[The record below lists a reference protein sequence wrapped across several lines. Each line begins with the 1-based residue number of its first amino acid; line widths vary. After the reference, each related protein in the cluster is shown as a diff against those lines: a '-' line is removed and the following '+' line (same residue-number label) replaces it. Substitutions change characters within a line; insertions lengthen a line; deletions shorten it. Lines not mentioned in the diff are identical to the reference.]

1 MIRWLAR
8 MLAGATVLA
17 AGLGAAAQGG
27 VAVIEE
33 AQAIVMSGGQ
43 DWAPVTTRLPYSWD
57 QQVGAQQGQARFVLP
72 LPPGPGNGPQALF
85 IPRVGNSYRVA
96 LNGQEI
102 AHFGAFPVDPYADA
116 VLQPRFI
123 EVPPSLLGAH
133 NLLEITIGA
142 SMARGAGLSPVVF
155 GPRDAVHQRY
165 AAVRLWQVS
174 GSRLVTI
181 VSAVLGGLALLLW
194 LRRRDAVFL
203 YYGLGELLWSVQ
215 TARVLFDVTP
225 LPWPWP
231 WWGVL
236 VTAAF
241 HAAPAL
247 LCKFALAM
255 VGREKGLLGR
265 AMDVLV
271 LLALPAAVA
280 LLVFGVLWI
289 GPAGQ
294 MLSTLA
300 GLAMAVVVVRA
311 TWRSKLLEERVLCA
325 AVVLIVACGVRDVLV
340 LRLSQHAFEVVPWVR
355 FAWLGFAM
363 TMAWVIAERM
373 RKDSLALERMNE
385 ALQRKLAQRTTE
397 LEAAFERERE
407 SEKRSGALQER
418 QRLVRDLHDGLGS
431 HLITTLRAAQQGRL
445 GPEEA
450 SRQLGEAVDRLRIT
464 VDAMHEADGDVA
476 AALAAVRYRLSP
488 RLQAAGIHL
497 DWDVHALPAVP
508 AWGVREAH
516 HLQMLLYEAFGNM
529 IAHSQA
535 SRASVVARTT
545 AEANAVRVELRDNGR
560 GFDAAAARAAG
571 GKGLANME
579 ARANALGARL
589 QMESGPHGTSIAL
602 DLPLPVT

>member
-1 MIRWLAR
+1 MTRWLAQI
-8 MLAGATVLA
+8 LACA
-17 AGLGAAAQGG
+17 AFLGAGPALAQEDR
-27 VAVIEE
+27 VSVIED
-33 AQAIVMSGGQ
+33 AQVTVSASGQVRGP
-43 DWAPVTTRLPYSWD
+43 AVARLPYSWD
-57 QQVGAQQGQARFVLP
+57 QRVGAVDGQAQFTLRLP
-72 LPPGPGNGPQALF
+72 AGQGNGPQALF
-85 IPRVGNSYRVA
+85 IPRLGNSYRVV

-102 AHFGAFPVDPYADA
+102 GTFGALPTDPYADA

-123 EVPPSLLGAH
+123 DIPASLLGPR

-142 SMARGAGLSPVVF
+142 SSARGAGLSPVVF
-155 GPRDAVHQRY
+155 GPRDAVHGRY

-174 GSRLVTI
+174 GSRLVAI
-181 VSAVLGGLALLLW
+181 VSAALGALALLLW
-194 LRRRDAVFL
+194 LRRREAIFL
-203 YYGLGELLWSVQ
+203 YYGLGELLWSIQ
-215 TARVLFDVTP
+215 TARVLFEFVP

-231 WWGVL
+231 WWGVV

-241 HAAPAL
+241 QAAGPL

-255 VGREKGLLGR
+255 VGREKGWLGR
-265 AMDVLV
+265 AMDALA

-289 GPAGQ
+289 GPGGQ
-294 MLSTLA
+294 IASTLA
-300 GLAMAVVVVRA
+300 GLATAVVVVRA

-325 AVVLIVACGVRDVLV
+325 AVVLIVACSVRDVLV

-355 FAWLGFAM
+355 FAWLGFAL
-363 TMAWVIAERM
+363 TLAWVIAERM
-373 RKDSLALERMNE
+373 RKDSLALERMND
-385 ALQRKLAQRTTE
+385 ALQRELAQRTTE
-397 LEAAFERERE
+397 LAAAFERERE

-445 GPEEA
+445 GPEET
-450 SRQLGEAVDRLRIT
+450 SRQLTEAVDRLRIT
-464 VDAMHEADGDVA
+464 VDAMHEADGDIA

-488 RLQAAGIHL
+488 RLQAAGIALH
-497 DWDVHALPAVP
+497 WDVQALPGA
-508 AWGVREAH
+508 AGWGVREAH

-535 SRASVVARTT
+535 SSASVTARATGS
-545 AEANAVRVELRDNGR
+545 NGIRVELRDDGR
-560 GFDAAAARAAG
+560 GFDAVTARAAG

-589 QMESGPHGTSIAL
+589 NMESGPKGTSIAL
-602 DLPLPVT
+602 ELPLQVP